1 MAQPSPK
8 PSDWQIANA
17 QELQVT
23 DREVLAMLRA
33 AKKRVDAILAELPAG
48 KQEVRR
54 AQLES
59 TRARLLA
66 EQASVF
72 ERLGDIV
79 SARRARAASRSAGL
93 SAAADR
99 ALLDLVGKGAEGQ
112 FLYDSAL
119 QVGQRQIDAALAR
132 MRHSQLPLSK
142 RIYNTSVWMGG
153 RLGRL
158 INETLATGL
167 NAKEFAR
174 RARDWFNPNTP
185 GGVRYAAMRLAR
197 TEINNAFH
205 AMTAEKAARDPW
217 ITEVE
222 WNLSKSHPK
231 PDICNTVHAESPFPA
246 DKVPARPHPQCMCYI
261 TPKAIDEDEF
271 VDNFLKGDY
280 DDFLDAELAA
290 NGWEPEEP
298 APSTHSKSAGTQSQT
313 PEQRVTVAPPAPDVI
328 GLTHQQKSEIVNDFA
343 FGGAGGSG
351 SLQINAALRGEIP
364 MTDALRERIVKMD
377 RVFEE
382 LDPSTK
388 VQTVYRV
395 VSNNPALRKE
405 LVATARKRGLFTDP
419 GYLSTAKTKS
429 AAEDFAFGEDDVLI
443 QIGIPPG
450 AKVLDVDKYLDDD
463 SFSQQEILLN
473 RGSSLR
479 FSSADKMPDG
489 TWRIIASLEKS
500 EPTPLTS
507 GDGDIN
513 IKTQSDGYSPG
524 QWQIHTDVEERIRE
538 MQANIKKLNPA
549 LSDQANREFAEKL
562 VAGTADEGEVIYR
575 NGPHEIIFAGQG
587 NLSPEKQ
594 QEFLGYVDHMQSKFP
609 ANRELAIR
617 VAPSSEFGWD
627 VGGETTIST
636 GHIRI
641 NERVLTQQIWPGMP
655 VSKDVPSALYVLA
668 HEWGHAFPDKADA
681 RNTHTHKHAVAAGGM
696 TRYGTHGG
704 DGPEGHAAEGYA
716 EAFAEWS
723 LSNGKTT
730 NKAAQ
735 EYALAF
741 RWKERFGS

>member
-1 MAQPSPK
+1 MAIPK
-8 PSDWQIANA
+8 PEPRDWQIANA

-33 AKKRVDAILAELPAG
+33 AKRRVDAILAELPAG
-48 KQEVRR
+48 RQEVRR

-132 MRHSQLPLSK
+132 MKHSQLPLSK

-205 AMTAEKAARDPW
+205 AMTAQKAANDPW
-217 ITEVE
+217 VHEVE

-231 PDICNTVHAESPFPA
+231 PDICNTVQAESPFPA

-261 TPKAIDEDEF
+261 TPKAIDEDKF
-271 VDNFLKGDY
+271 IDNFLKGDY

-290 NGWEPEEP
+290 NGWEAEEP
-298 APSTHSKSAGTQSQT
+298 TPATHSKSAGTHEQA
-313 PEQRVTVAPPAPDVI
+313 PEQLVPVTPLPPA
-328 GLTHQQKSEIVNDFA
+328 
-343 FGGAGGSG
+343 
-351 SLQINAALRGEIP
+351 
-364 MTDALRERIVKMD
+364 
-377 RVFEE
+377 
-382 LDPSTK
+382 
-388 VQTVYRV
+388 
-395 VSNNPALRKE
+395 
-405 LVATARKRGLFTDP
+405 AT
-419 GYLSTAKTKS
+419 
-429 AAEDFAFGEDDVLI
+429 
-443 QIGIPPG
+443 
-450 AKVLDVDKYLDDD
+450 
-463 SFSQQEILLN
+463 EILP
-473 RGSSLR
+473 
-479 FSSADKMPDG
+479 K
-489 TWRIIASLEKS
+489 AS
-500 EPTPLTS
+500 T
-507 GDGDIN
+507 
-513 IKTQSDGYSPG
+513 DGYSPG
-524 QWQIHTDVEERIRE
+524 QWQVHTDVEERIRE
-538 MQANIKKLNPA
+538 MQDNIRKINPA
-549 LSDQANREFAEKL
+549 LSDRENREFAEKL
-562 VAGTADEGEVIYR
+562 VGGTTDDGEVIYR

-587 NLSPEKQ
+587 TLSPEKQ